1 LTLLYVIVRVCMCQV
16 TATTGSLI
24 LFPLSHKM
32 PPSNNNTNN
41 KNSSKLPQEIETKL
55 LKHLLSPSRLEP
67 LSSFEDQ
74 FDLGSTPLKAVRNRF
89 AYLKRI
95 FDSKPD
101 SFIDLCLYNKV
112 DIEWDAFDEDCC
124 EPTPKELFT
133 SSPAASPNKQPKN
146 KRTDTTPPTERMTS
160 FGAPKGA
167 FVINVDPDFPE
178 KNREVLVVA
187 TKNIPGVD
195 GKTYYAGYTIM
206 YRFDGRWLV
215 ENPDVECIEA
225 RLLTTHSILLKVPA
239 WPYGILRDQETINAK
254 LPSHVQ
260 DALDNAASE
269 SPSQFKYLVLEF
281 GEDHELSSKVLHKEA
296 GENEELSIQV
306 LGHQSSCSEL
316 AVSNSVEHW
325 AVWEVARTDVQSH
338 KKGKVGDAK
347 KDSKV
352 LSMLKGMNIG

>member
-1 LTLLYVIVRVCMCQV
+1 MCQG
-16 TATTGSLI
+16 TATAGSLI
-24 LFPLSHKM
+24 LFLLSHKM
-32 PPSNNNTNN
+32 LPSNNNNN

-55 LKHLLSPSRLEP
+55 LQHLLSPSRLEP
-67 LSSFEDQ
+67 LSSLEDQ

-112 DIEWDAFDEDCC
+112 DIDWDAFDEEESC
-124 EPTPKELFT
+124 EPTPKELFIP
-133 SSPAASPNKQPKN
+133 SPAASTNKQHKN
-146 KRTDTTPPTERMTS
+146 KRTDTTPPTERMTTG
-160 FGAPKGA
+160 GAPKGA
-167 FVINVDPDFPE
+167 FVVNVDTDFPE

-187 TKNIPGVD
+187 TKNIPGAD
-195 GKTYYAGYTIM
+195 GKTFYTGYTIM

-215 ENPDVECIEA
+215 ENPEVECIEA

-239 WPYGILRDQETINAK
+239 WPYGILRDQDTINAK

-260 DALDNAASE
+260 DALDNARHAYAASE

-281 GEDHELSSKVLHKEA
+281 GEDHELSSKALNKEA
-296 GENEELSIQV
+296 GENEELSIR
-306 LGHQSSCSEL
+306 LLAHQSSCSEL
-316 AVSNSVEHW
+316 AVNNSVEHW
-325 AVWEVARTDVQSH
+325 AVWEVARLDVQSH
-338 KKGKVGDAK
+338 KKGKVEDAK